1 MHEQKLQPVFQPI
14 ANLRDG
20 AIYGHEALIRGPQ
33 GTAMQS
39 PDALLRAAR
48 EEGLLHEFEL
58 HCIVVAL
65 NTWCTLNPVGRLFV
79 NISGDALVH
88 LVEARGVKSVFDY
101 VRQLGLAP
109 RKLVIEITEHDRV
122 SDMNALAAVVTQ
134 VQDLGVSIALDDFS
148 DGHSSL
154 RMWAQLKPEIVK
166 IDKYFASNISQHA
179 DNLKT
184 LQALTSIAEVFGTS
198 LVAEGI
204 ETPDDLR
211 VLRDLGIRHGQG
223 YLLGRPAP
231 QPRVQIDEAAVEV
244 LRDQRVAV
252 FPERQRAT
260 HTARLRGISV
270 IEAPCA
276 GLQTTNDELAQM
288 FFRHPELH
296 AIAVVDEELP
306 MAIVNRQKFLT
317 HYATPYYREVHGRKR
332 CIMHANHSPRLI
344 ELDDDVEQLVGIL
357 TSQDQR
363 YLSDGFIVSENG
375 RYRGLGTGDQL
386 VRSVTEV
393 RIEAAR
399 HANPLT
405 FLPGNIPISQ
415 HIARLL
421 ESCAGFAACYGDL
434 NNFKPFNDYYGY
446 WKGDEMIRL
455 VARITLAHCDTL
467 RDFVGHVGGDDFIV
481 LFQSADWEER
491 CRRISDEFALAARE
505 LFDPAAR
512 EAGGIEAEDRYGV
525 NRFFPFTTL
534 SFGALRVRGGEF
546 RNAEDVASQAA
557 LAKHDAKVAGTALFV
572 RESTAAP
579 VRPGA

>member
-1 MHEQKLQPVFQPI
+1 
-14 ANLRDG
+14 
-20 AIYGHEALIRGPQ
+20 
-33 GTAMQS
+33 
-39 PDALLRAAR
+39 
-48 EEGLLHEFEL
+48 
-58 HCIVVAL
+58 
-65 NTWCTLNPVGRLFV
+65 LFV

-122 SDMNALAAVVTQ
+122 SDMNALAAVVMQ
-134 VQDLGVSIALDDFS
+134 VQDMGVSIALDDFG

-231 QPRVQIDEAAVEV
+231 QPRVQIDEAASLV
-244 LRDQRVAV
+244 LNDQRVAV

-260 HTARLRGISV
+260 HTGRLRGISV

-421 ESCAGFAACYGDL
+421 ESGVGFAACYGDL

-446 WKGDEMIRL
+446 WKGDQMIRL

-481 LFQSADWEER
+481 LFQSADWEAR
-491 CRRISDEFALAARE
+491 CLRITDEFAMAARE

-546 RNAEDVASQAA
+546 RNAEDVASQSA

-572 RESTAAP
+572 REASADPQA
-579 VRPGA
+579 VRSD